1 MTDTASVILLCTVG
15 GSHEPILTAIRETSP
30 SFVCF
35 ICSGKDPATGKP
47 GSDTQILGKGNI
59 IKKSPKDDKPSL
71 PNIPT
76 QAGLREDQFEV
87 VEVLADDLG
96 QAFEKISATLL
107 TLSRRFPNGRFL
119 ADYTGGTK
127 TMTAALVTA
136 ALESDAVELQL
147 VTGSR
152 TDLVKVRS
160 GMESAIPANV
170 ERIRLE
176 RAMAPY
182 IAAWQRF
189 SYGEAAQGLAS
200 LPSPR
205 DTELAAKLRT
215 LRDLSKA
222 FDAWDRFDHA
232 SALDLLEAYRP
243 KIGQALAPYFNAIKM
258 LVTESPA
265 QEPMRLF
272 DLWRNAQRRAAQGR
286 YDDAVAR
293 VYRLLEWSAQWL
305 LRKHCGID
313 TSDVSADRL
322 PEGMNLAVNREGK
335 LQAPLFAAWEL
346 VAHLTSGPASRFAN
360 KHRERL
366 RDRVNVRN
374 VSILAHGFTPVS
386 KAEWTVFADWIEKQ
400 MIPMLL
406 DEAAGLKLRG
416 APLQLPTSPA
426 WELEMFPRSNR
437 T

>member
-1 MTDTASVILLCTVG
+1 MNGLWRSLPCRELLR
-15 GSHEPILTAIRETSP
+15 SY
-30 SFVCF
+30 CF

-59 IKKSPKDDKPSL
+59 IKKSPKDDKLTL

-76 QAGLREDQFEV
+76 QAGLREDQFEL

-96 QAFEKISATLL
+96 QAFEKISAALL
-107 TLSRRFPNGRFL
+107 ILSKRFPNGRFL

-182 IAAWQRF
+182 IAAWRRF

-232 SALDLLEAYRP
+232 SALDSLEAYRP
-243 KIGQALAPYFNAIKM
+243 KIGQALAPYFNSIKM
-258 LVTESPA
+258 LVTKSPA
-265 QEPMRLF
+265 QEPARLF

-313 TSDVSADRL
+313 TSDVPADRL
-322 PEGMNLAVNREGK
+322 PEGMNLAANREGK

-346 VAHLTSGPASRFAN
+346 VERLTTGPASQFA
-360 KHRERL
+360 KEHRERM
-366 RDRVNVRN
+366 RDRIKVRN
-374 VSILAHGFTPVS
+374 HSILAHGFTPVN

-406 DEAAGLKLRG
+406 DEAAELKLRG
-416 APLQLPTSPA
+416 APLQLPTNPI
-426 WELEMFPRSNR
+426 
-437 T
+437 

>member
-1 MTDTASVILLCTVG
+1 MTPLILLCTVG

-30 SFVCF
+30 SYVCF

-47 GSDTQILGKGNI
+47 GSDTQILGKGSI
-59 IKKSPKDDKPSL
+59 IKKSPTDDKPSL

-76 QAGLREDQFEV
+76 QVGLGDDQFEV

-96 QAFEKISATLL
+96 QAFEKITYALHD
-107 TLSRRFPNGRFL
+107 LSKRFPQGRFL

-136 ALESDAVELQL
+136 ALESDAVALQL

-152 TDLVKVRS
+152 VDLVKVRS
-160 GMESAIPANV
+160 GMEAAIPTNV

-189 SYGEAAQGLAS
+189 SYAEAATGFAS

-205 DTELAAKLRT
+205 DPELAARLRT
-215 LRDLSKA
+215 LRDLSRA
-222 FDAWDRFDHA
+222 FDAWDRFDHDTA
-232 SALDLLEAYRP
+232 ANLLDAYRP
-243 KIGQALAPYFNAIKM
+243 KIGQVLTHYFNAIKM
-258 LVTESPA
+258 LVGESPA
-265 QEPMRLF
+265 QEPARLF
-272 DLWRNAQRRAAQGR
+272 DLWRNAERRAAQGR

-313 TSDVSADRL
+313 TADVPADRI
-322 PEGMNLAVNREGK
+322 PEGVSLTVNREGK
-335 LQAPLFAAWEL
+335 HQAGLFAAWEL
-346 VAHLTSGPASRFAN
+346 VARLASGPASLFA
-360 KHRERL
+360 KEHRERL
-366 RDRVNVRN
+366 LDRIKVRN
-374 VSILAHGFTPVS
+374 ASILAHGFTPVTES
-386 KAEWTVFADWIEKQ
+386 EWKAFADWIEQQ
-400 MIPMLL
+400 MIPVLL
-406 DEAAGLKLRG
+406 QESADLKLRSV
-416 APLQLPTSPA
+416 PPQLPTCPV
-426 WELEMFPRSNR
+426 WESEILHGGNHP
-437 T
+437 